1 MVNLPTVKFLGPYNV
16 RRSPCGRSEDFFR
29 GIPREVTQAW
39 LDQWRRA
46 LPDSHWLIDG
56 DEHVEVETVDAGADG
71 VPDSGWTRK
80 DIMNW
85 LTKYDANPSRYATKT
100 QLLVIVNTLMN
111 PDLIEEVAD
120 VTDEPMIE
128 ENIEEAAPAQVEQ
141 ESD

>member
-1 MVNLPTVKFLGPYNV
+1 MKFLGPYNV

-29 GIPREVTQAW
+29 GIPRNVTQAW

-46 LPDSHWLIDG
+46 LPASHWLIEG
-56 DEHVEVETVDAGADG
+56 DAGPVSETVDAGNDG

-85 LTKYDANPSRYATKT
+85 LNKYDANPSRYATKT

-120 VTDEPMIE
+120 VTDEPMTE
-128 ENIEEAAPAQVEQ
+128 ENIEVADTTEEEQ
-141 ESD
+141 ESDE

>member
-1 MVNLPTVKFLGPYNV
+1 MKFLGPYNV

-29 GIPREVTQAW
+29 GIPRNVTQAW

-46 LPDSHWLIDG
+46 LPASHWLIEG
-56 DEHVEVETVDAGADG
+56 DAGPVSETVDAGNDG

-85 LTKYDANPSRYATKT
+85 LNKYDAIPSRYATKT

-128 ENIEEAAPAQVEQ
+128 ENIEVADTTEEEQ
-141 ESD
+141 ESDE

>member
-29 GIPREVTQAW
+29 GIPRNVTQAW

-46 LPDSHWLIDG
+46 LPASHWLIEG
-56 DEHVEVETVDAGADG
+56 DAGETVDAGNDG
-71 VPDSGWTRK
+71 IPDSGWTRK

-128 ENIEEAAPAQVEQ
+128 ENIEVADTTEEEQ
-141 ESD
+141 ESDE

>member
-1 MVNLPTVKFLGPYNV
+1 MKFLGPYNV

-29 GIPREVTQAW
+29 GIPRNVTQAW
-39 LDQWRRA
+39 LDQWRRS
-46 LPDSHWLIDG
+46 LPDSHWLIEG
-56 DEHVEVETVDAGADG
+56 DAGPVSETVDAGNDG

-128 ENIEEAAPAQVEQ
+128 ENIEVADTTEEEQ
-141 ESD
+141 ESDE